1 MAAEREHDIVVLGAT
16 GFTGA
21 LTAEHLVA
29 HAPEGARIGLAGRS
43 RDKLERVRER
53 LGAEL
58 PLVIADTSD
67 ARSLRALAEAT
78 KVLITTVGPYTT
90 YGEPVVNACA
100 EAGTGYLDLTGEP
113 EFMDLTYV
121 RHHRRATE
129 TGARLL
135 HACGFDSIPHD
146 LGVRYTVERLPEGV
160 PLRVEA
166 YVRAGGM
173 ASGGTI
179 ASAMLI
185 MARMRHAAAAA
196 KQRRA
201 LEPPTSRRVRI
212 SAPRPKRAGDLYALP
227 APTIDPLVVRASAL
241 ALDRYG
247 PDFSYGHYIASK
259 RLPAV
264 AGLAA
269 GVPVMAGLAHLPQAR
284 KLVSDRFPAGSGPS
298 EEKRAS
304 SWFKVRFAG
313 EGGGTRVETEVS
325 GGDPGYG
332 ETSKMLAEA
341 ALALAFDDLPETAGQ
356 VTTAQAM
363 GAALTERLQRQGIR
377 FAVRPST

>member
-1 MAAEREHDIVVLGAT
+1 MADEREHDIVVLGAT

-21 LTAEHLVA
+21 LTAQHLVA

-43 RDKLERVRER
+43 RDKLERLRER
-53 LGAEL
+53 LGADL
-58 PLVIADTSD
+58 PLVIADTTD
-67 ARSLRALAEAT
+67 ARSLRALAEGT
-78 KVLITTVGPYTT
+78 KVLMTTVGPYTT
-90 YGEPVVNACA
+90 HGEPVVNACA

-160 PLRVEA
+160 PLRVEG

-173 ASGGTI
+173 VSGGTI
-179 ASAMLI
+179 ASGMLI

-201 LEPPTSRRVRI
+201 LEPQTSRRVRI
-212 SAPRPKRAGDLYALP
+212 TTGRPKRAGDLYVLP
-227 APTIDPLVVRASAL
+227 APTIDPLVIRASAL

-259 RLPAV
+259 RLPAI

-269 GVPVMAGLAHLPQAR
+269 GIPVVAGLAHVPPAR
-284 KLVSDRFPAGSGPS
+284 KLISSRFPPGSGPS
-298 EEKRAS
+298 EERRAS
-304 SWFKVRFAG
+304 SWFKVRFSG
-313 EGGGTRVETEVS
+313 EGGGTRVHTEVS

-377 FAVRPST
+377 FAELPAT